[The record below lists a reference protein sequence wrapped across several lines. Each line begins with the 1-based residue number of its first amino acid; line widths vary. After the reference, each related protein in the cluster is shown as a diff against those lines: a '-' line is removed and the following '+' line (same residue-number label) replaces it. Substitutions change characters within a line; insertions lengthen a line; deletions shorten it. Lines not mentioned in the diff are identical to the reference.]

1 MVLWPYTT
9 MDDEGLPLS
18 SPLPLSRPAAQ
29 ALNDNPDAP
38 LSPESTGGD
47 GSQASDTGG
56 NATAGGRTTAHVASL
71 HGAAA
76 TARRRKGEERRGREA
91 PCATTRRKEMAL
103 VWGGGREQRAEVGG
117 PRRAA
122 AASPLARACSGCRW
136 GGVGRARSGH
146 GVETLC
152 ASRSV
157 RPPYRPRR
165 GAGGCWSEQQTK
177 TKASRAQRGY
187 GPSARSWCVEIQLY
201 SSISKAKP
209 AAIAARR

>member
-1 MVLWPYTT
+1 MCDPHTCASPSP
-9 MDDEGLPLS
+9 PLS
-18 SPLPLSRPAAQ
+18 AARRLRGGSQTCRIQLSRRGMFSTRRPA
-29 ALNDNPDAP
+29 
-38 LSPESTGGD
+38 SGGGGGD
-47 GSQASDTGG
+47 EFRCQGRACEVGNRKGRRRGREGVGGGKRNKGDAGSGHAGG
-56 NATAGGRTTAHVASL
+56 NATAGGRTTAHVASF

-91 PCATTRRKEMAL
+91 PCVTTRRKEMAL

-157 RPPYRPRR
+157 RPPY
-165 GAGGCWSEQQTK
+165 
-177 TKASRAQRGY
+177 
-187 GPSARSWCVEIQLY
+187 
-201 SSISKAKP
+201 
-209 AAIAARR
+209 

>member
-1 MVLWPYTT
+1 MGCEAVHNQVVLF
-9 MDDEGLPLS
+9 EE
-18 SPLPLSRPAAQ
+18 PAQNVQYAS
-29 ALNDNPDAP
+29 AGFWRW
-38 LSPESTGGD
+38 GGD
-47 GSQASDTGG
+47 EFRCQGRACEVGNRKGRRRGGEGIGEGTRNMGDAGSGHAGG

-91 PCATTRRKEMAL
+91 PCVTTRRKEMAL

-187 GPSARSWCVEIQLY
+187 GPAGPL
-201 SSISKAKP
+201 
-209 AAIAARR
+209 

>member
-1 MVLWPYTT
+1 MAQHCPSLGGFLSQPKK
-9 MDDEGLPLS
+9 LPPRS
-18 SPLPLSRPAAQ
+18 SADRLRAASLIPACCGCCRARPA
-29 ALNDNPDAP
+29 
-38 LSPESTGGD
+38 
-47 GSQASDTGG
+47 GSGHAGG
-56 NATAGGRTTAHVASL
+56 NATAGGRTTAHVASF

-76 TARRRKGEERRGREA
+76 TARRRKGDERRGREA
-91 PCATTRRKEMAL
+91 PCVTMRRKEMAL

-136 GGVGRARSGH
+136 GGVGRARNGH

-157 RPPYRPRR
+157 RPLYRPRR

-187 GPSARSWCVEIQLY
+187 GPGQQSLSEAFVCPHFR
-201 SSISKAKP
+201 
-209 AAIAARR
+209 